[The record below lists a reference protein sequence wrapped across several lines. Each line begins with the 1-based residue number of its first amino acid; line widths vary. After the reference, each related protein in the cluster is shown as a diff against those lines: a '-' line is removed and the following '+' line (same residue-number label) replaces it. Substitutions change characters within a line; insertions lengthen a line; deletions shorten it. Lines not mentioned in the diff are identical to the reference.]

1 MEIEQLLLKISANVE
16 VLLSK
21 NEDIK
26 NDISYLTNM
35 KNAHESRINTLEK
48 SIPSDLD
55 KRLRD
60 IELKTYLVS
69 TFLPLV
75 ISIAMKYILV

>member
-75 ISIAMKYILV
+75 ISIAMKYILE